1 MWHTGAQRSNSG
13 LSDRM
18 SRSEMALLPC
28 VLLTASQ
35 VLTTDTNIT
44 KSEGKIFNFLADD
57 GFQAALGALL
67 PTVWHRCKCRISSD
81 YGWYLSYGT
90 LKLDTPTRS

>member
-1 MWHTGAQRSNSG
+1 
-13 LSDRM
+13 M
-18 SRSEMALLPC
+18 SRSEMALLPH
-28 VLLTASQ
+28 VLPTPSQ
-35 VLTTDTNIT
+35 VLTMDS
-44 KSEGKIFNFLADD
+44 KSTRYEGKIFNLFADD

-67 PTVWHRCKCRISSD
+67 PTAWHRCKCRISSD